1 MMTKE
6 VLTAKYNQE
15 IKMYERFIE
24 AMSSVILALRD
35 KNCDGKVVN
44 ARISNTVQK
53 TLKEQGMTDV
63 YVSIVPQYKVRYM
76 KIMLPNDIRWFKAE
90 NGKSGYV
97 DHNSYVEVELK
108 YKHDSSFNERLVLN
122 DTQEKFK
129 TEMQRYI
136 DKIKELQDYIAK
148 YDEYQKENEK
158 FKRLVK
164 EYEDKIPYRMR
175 YSVHL
180 HDHTY

>member
-1 MMTKE
+1 MTKE

-53 TLKEQGMTDV
+53 ALKEQGMTDV
-63 YVSIVPQYKVRYM
+63 YVSIVPQYKLRYM

-97 DHNSYVEVELK
+97 DHNSYVEVNLE
-108 YKHDSSFNERLVLN
+108 YKHDCSFNERLVLN
-122 DTQEKFK
+122 DTQENFK

-136 DKIKELQDYIAK
+136 DQIKKLQDYIAK

-158 FKRLVK
+158 FKRLGK
-164 EYEDKIPYRMR
+164 E
-175 YSVHL
+175 
-180 HDHTY
+180 